1 MALGYARLSAGQH
14 AMDRIFVWVL
24 ILSRTVWPI
33 RQDLRFFGQCG
44 GFADVVLFNRLHH
57 FTWGRV

>member
-1 MALGYARLSAGQH
+1 MALGYARLSIGQH
-14 AMDRIFVWVL
+14 AMDRVFVWVL
-24 ILSRTVWPI
+24 ILSRAVWSI

-44 GFADVVLFNRLHH
+44 GIAYVVLFDRLHH